1 MSKDARFAK
10 LSSDPRFIKPKK
22 VAQKVQ
28 VDERFANLL
37 QDAGKAEKR
46 VDKRGRRV
54 NASKAEKEDLKR
66 FYKVQDDEQ
75 TQPEASTSKRKDG
88 AAGMSAGE
96 RALKMARGEIVEES
110 SDESSDE
117 EDSDASELDSDADSA
132 LEGQSDSDG
141 HSEFS
146 IDLAE
151 DPDDEATAFPDE
163 EEYESE
169 TEEDINTTRL
179 AMVNMDWDHIRA
191 VDLFKVLQSALQVTH
206 VQGSVKR
213 VSIYPS
219 EFGKER
225 MEREEREGP
234 PKELFANE
242 DDQQELADIDED
254 DVDERMVV
262 QEAEDKG
269 EEVNS
274 KALRRYQLERLRY
287 YYAVAEFDS
296 VKSARAAFLE
306 VQGTEFERSAN
317 IFELRS
323 VLCCIERKIALD

>member
-1 MSKDARFAK
+1 MPKDARFAK
-10 LSSDPRFIKPKK
+10 LASDPRFIKPKK

-37 QDAGKAEKR
+37 DDATKAEKR
-46 VDKRGRRV
+46 VDKRGKRV

-66 FYKVQDDEQ
+66 FYKVHDEPQ
-75 TQPEASTSKRKDG
+75 QQPEASTSKQKQKHAAG

-96 RALKMARGEIVEES
+96 RALKMARGELMEES
-110 SDESSDE
+110 SDEEESEE
-117 EDSDASELDSDADSA
+117 EDDAELESDDDSA
-132 LEGQSDSDG
+132 LEGQSDSEADG
-141 HSEFS
+141 SEFS
-146 IDLAE
+146 IDLDE
-151 DPDDEATAFPDE
+151 DPDNEAAEAEDFPDDADE
-163 EEYESE
+163 PESE
-169 TEEDINTTRL
+169 TEEDIDTTRL
-179 AMVNMDWDHIRA
+179 ALVNMDWDHIRA
-191 VDLFKVLQSALQVTH
+191 VDLFKVLQSALQATH
-206 VQGSVKR
+206 PQGSVRR

-242 DDQQELADIDED
+242 DGSNPQQEEDLADLDEDDIDEK
-254 DVDERMVV
+254 MVV

-269 EEVNS
+269 EEINS

-317 IFELRS
+317 IFELR
-323 VLCCIERKIALD
+323 